1 MCGLGLH
8 RDGAPLDPRSASGGR
23 FRAEVDALYRRWA
36 SDGLLALDTRWRA
49 ARAVV
54 ADHNGAPGAELDAAL
69 SAEAQARAALDQAV
83 LAACQPRKCAR
94 PSPSPSPAPAAG
106 GCRPSP
112 SPTPRGRGWPATH
125 GWCDCVA
132 CLAAPGPRTGA
143 PPACPGERRVC
154 GVCFCGCRRA
164 SVLPGSHAVDPPV
177 GRSPAAVRDG
187 IKKKRQDLVALHP
200 EDGHRRIHCDPA
212 RPPPPPGR
220 GRPWAV
226 RSGWATGREPDF
238 QEVALFALWFE
249 AKFPDLWVGEPTVPE
264 KQQAEWDAV
273 MVSPSRLFF
282 FVRLGGGA
290 AGHLG
295 KAWIRSSAVTP
306 LLQRGRISEPPALP
320 LNTQQDRGSEW
331 DAPLHGVCSPTSHP
345 ALPTV
350 RIRVRGWARYGARP
364 VPRPQGLPASRTPLE
379 PPCPG
384 GDDDGLF
391 PDEEDPTD
399 PDWGAER

>member
-1 MCGLGLH
+1 VDVAVRTPTPGQLPIADWTVDISQWGAPPAGSAADGSASIVFSSFLVFDLWSPRFGSPPPPRFQKHTKHDIKRPDWVRTGVRPWPRVEDLIRDSAALPPMCGLGLH

-212 RPPPPPGR
+212 RPPPPGE
-220 GRPWAV
+220 GAAL
-226 RSGWATGREPDF
+226 GG
-238 QEVALFALWFE
+238 EVGLGDRA
-249 AKFPDLWVGEPTVPE
+249 GT
-264 KQQAEWDAV
+264 
-273 MVSPSRLFF
+273 RLS
-282 FVRLGGGA
+282 GGGA
-290 AGHLG
+290 
-295 KAWIRSSAVTP
+295 V
-306 LLQRGRISEPPALP
+306 
-320 LNTQQDRGSEW
+320 
-331 DAPLHGVCSPTSHP
+331 
-345 ALPTV
+345 
-350 RIRVRGWARYGARP
+350 RP
-364 VPRPQGLPASRTPLE
+364 VV
-379 PPCPG
+379 
-384 GDDDGLF
+384 
-391 PDEEDPTD
+391 
-399 PDWGAER
+399 